1 MFGTATNMI
10 ALLEKN
16 MAQWRTELMTGRQT
30 LGIVNIRR
38 GIFQGGSLSSL
49 LFVVSLIPLSMVIE
63 ANKDWV

>member
-1 MFGTATNMI
+1 
-10 ALLEKN
+10 

>member
-1 MFGTATNMI
+1 MGRLATKKAYDMIPHSWIIKCLQMFEAATNMI

-38 GIFQGGSLSSL
+38 GIFQGG
-49 LFVVSLIPLSMVIE
+49 
-63 ANKDWV
+63 